1 MEKKVTDIDFC
12 NHIWELRNEI
22 VRLRSELH
30 SHPTVESDW
39 YKAFLTVV
47 DDVKATF
54 AKIEDVRNFGLHSF
68 LLVKDIY
75 YEFDCLYDENDCTHE
90 IDEVFDELYECR
102 EILIEKGP
110 TLDEFIDKIM
120 DESRENTLRERNKY
134 YDVLVRDLRCSRNNR
149 SEELTP
155 EVWGERL
162 REDEEFLLSGKDDEG
177 DKEVNQM
184 LVKMSKADTLC
195 CPKLKNEYKEDLYR
209 VINADNVLIFFKY
222 ALHINILLSETFPDT
237 LKPQFEAWLKGEAN
251 ENPET
256 AQEDIQEEKKE
267 KKKGGNRRRN
277 LFRNDKDKEEAV
289 KCVLEY
295 IQSQPDL
302 ATLKNEDKP
311 LLNSCW
317 TEKDGK
323 LNKQI
328 LAFLIEWEKEEKID
342 FSAPA
347 VFRFLK
353 NDCSLKNDCEQNSF
367 INKLLDNWNT
377 RK

>member
-1 MEKKVTDIDFC
+1 MEEKVDLFG
-12 NHIWELRNEI
+12 LRNEI
-22 VRLRSELH
+22 VKLRSELH

-39 YKAFLTVV
+39 YKAFVAFV

-54 AKIEDVRNFGLHSF
+54 AKIEDVRDLYWLDL
-68 LLVKDIY
+68 LLVKDICCEVDY
-75 YEFDCLYDENDCTHE
+75 LYDENDCTHE

-134 YDVLVRDLRCSRNNR
+134 YDVLVRDFRCSGNNR

-177 DKEVNQM
+177 DNEVNQM

-195 CPKLKNEYKEDLYR
+195 CPRLKNEYKKDLYR

-237 LKPQFEAWLKGEAN
+237 LKPQFEAWLKGEVV
-251 ENPET
+251 ENPELT
-256 AQEDIQEEKKE
+256 QEEEKK